1 MVGLIFKTF
10 IADKIQATPVKQ
22 KGGIYYSVLGYLLGP
37 KGGLEPAQ
45 ASLHSLQGP
54 LSLLSLQNFSSRFF
68 GTWWKMHPTDPE
80 FTGLCFLPLAEPR
93 KLSSQVPNYLERKA
107 DWSSLDLGF
116 FLVYQS
122 QLGEW
127 TSCNSHSFT

>member
-45 ASLHSLQGP
+45 VSLHSLQGP
-54 LSLLSLQNFSSRFF
+54 LSLLSLQTFSSRFF
-68 GTWWKMHPTDPE
+68 GT
-80 FTGLCFLPLAEPR
+80 
-93 KLSSQVPNYLERKA
+93 
-107 DWSSLDLGF
+107 
-116 FLVYQS
+116 
-122 QLGEW
+122 
-127 TSCNSHSFT
+127 

>member
-10 IADKIQATPVKQ
+10 IANKIQTTPVQK
-22 KGGIYYSVLGYLLGP
+22 KGGIYYKVLGYLLEP

-45 ASLHSLQGP
+45 ASLHSPQGP
-54 LSLLSLQNFSSRFF
+54 LSLLSLQTCSSCFF

-80 FTGLCFLPLAEPR
+80 FTGLCFCPLQN
-93 KLSSQVPNYLERKA
+93 LTSSQAEFQIIWREKS

-127 TSCNSHSFT
+127 TSCNIHSFT